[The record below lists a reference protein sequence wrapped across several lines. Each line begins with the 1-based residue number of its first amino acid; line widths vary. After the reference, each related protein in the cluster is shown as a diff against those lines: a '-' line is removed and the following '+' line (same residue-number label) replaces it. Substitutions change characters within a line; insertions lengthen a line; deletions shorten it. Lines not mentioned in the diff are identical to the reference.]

1 MFLRLI
7 GGTETVYRAEMT
19 GVKIDEKARERE
31 RERERVCVCVCPWCK
46 PEARY
51 LLCFQQNVM

>member
-31 RERERVCVCVCPWCK
+31 RERERVCVCVCVPGVSLRRGICC
-46 PEARY
+46 AFNR
-51 LLCFQQNVM
+51 M